1 MRNALEVLWNRMKK
15 LRTYMNIAI
24 VPPELPPSYGG
35 RMRPKSNQKIEESLK
50 LTDVQRRWLD
60 SYLEAKRDFESDR
73 VYESTVTVVKI
84 HGVYKQVIL

>member
-1 MRNALEVLWNRMKK
+1 
-15 LRTYMNIAI
+15 
-24 VPPELPPSYGG
+24 
-35 RMRPKSNQKIEESLK
+35 MRPKSNQKIEESLK

-60 SYLEAKRDFESDR
+60 NYLEAKRDFESDR